1 MQISGSIRIRMSAGW
16 LPKCCG
22 FITLSSATVTPT
34 SIVKIHPWVY
44 AKCWNWS
51 ELPHS
56 AITAR
61 KVEKWFR
68 IHVWD
73 KSPPRALILY
83 RRRRFI
89 NHLLTYLLTTS
100 KQTDKGRNKIINNNN
115 NVVRYFVSHLFFV
128 TCVISCS
135 KIIIITSASVK
146 LTQTRHSHSK

>member
-56 AITAR
+56 AIMVR

-89 NHLLTYLLTTS
+89 NHLLTYLLTKVYQFFWWAGPIITPWFNEIGS
-100 KQTDKGRNKIINNNN
+100 SDIQTTVYFIINWKQWST
-115 NVVRYFVSHLFFV
+115 Y
-128 TCVISCS
+128 TSCITKLGITKS
-135 KIIIITSASVK
+135 KI
-146 LTQTRHSHSK
+146 